1 MKTSTF
7 YYISLFLLLLSCSQ
21 ANKKTMHV
29 KSVDIKRKEINF
41 PPSDVLQLKS
51 YYLTSF
57 NQSGPLPEL
66 IGYNYKE
73 HALDCI
79 NLTSKQITQI
89 PLQPEGPQ
97 AIVRPTGIYYHSKDS
112 IWLSDESQ
120 NVFLLN
126 RTGDVAKRIDLKAFL
141 DEGEELIIRTNHA
154 MSTIHLGY
162 DPNHQSLLCTIK
174 DKSVKPTRFKVKEIS
189 LSNQEVSSFELSASV
204 VEPYIDEGYANMS
217 EPNVSFIGENIIY
230 NYPIESHIYILNRQD
245 GSRKT
250 IEADS
255 EHTPNKANKCSS
267 KTDYS
272 AWVKHGFEN
281 PHFYDVMYIPSLKM
295 YVRLHAGPIDLPD
308 ANHPEEVAYKRS
320 LYAMFFDSAFQSL
333 GETVLPQGIY
343 NPYTGWSATPSGIA
357 FFVDGP
363 QSPNETDNLELEI
376 VSPN

>member
-1 MKTSTF
+1 MR
-7 YYISLFLLLLSCSQ
+7 
-21 ANKKTMHV
+21 V
-29 KSVDIKRKEINF
+29 ESVDIKREEINF

-57 NQSGPLPEL
+57 NQSGSLPEL

-79 NLTSKQITQI
+79 DLTSKQITQI

-126 RTGDVAKRIDLKAFL
+126 RTGDVVKRIDLKAYL

-204 VEPYIDEGYANMS
+204 VEPNIDEGYANMS

-255 EHTPNKANKCSS
+255 EYTPNKANKCSS
-267 KTDYS
+267 K
-272 AWVKHGFEN
+272 N
-281 PHFYDVMYIPSLKM
+281 
-295 YVRLHAGPIDLPD
+295 RLFRMGKTRIRKP
-308 ANHPEEVAYKRS
+308 
-320 LYAMFFDSAFQSL
+320 AFL
-333 GETVLPQGIY
+333 
-343 NPYTGWSATPSGIA
+343 
-357 FFVDGP
+357 
-363 QSPNETDNLELEI
+363 
-376 VSPN
+376 